1 MGGPLEPLSASH
13 PFQIRFSK
21 FFSVAKKLWG
31 PNQKERRKFKK
42 MDEKTAIESFAEVI
56 ILLLIIGY
64 FFPDTKRRIDE
75 KKKKDEENHD

>member
-13 PFQIRFSK
+13 PFQNSLFKI
-21 FFSVAKKLWG
+21 FFGG
-31 PNQKERRKFKK
+31 PETLRPQPKGKEEIQK

-75 KKKKDEENHD
+75 KKKKDEEPLD